1 MSRETEA
8 GRMATR
14 RRTREEP
21 GMSRRAR
28 LFLGIWIGLFAPGGN
43 ALAQGRLDEQIR
55 ITFDRERPLK
65 SVEND
70 HFSLS
75 GTARN
80 SATTTVEAPISI
92 VVNGFAPAGA
102 ALTLLDAD
110 GELPDGRRYKEVLNN
125 GTLGPGQEVPVK
137 LRFKLG
143 NGLAA
148 AAARTLEIAASK
160 ALPFDSGE
168 QANFSVKY
176 ELFRIPAGNHRPV
189 AQAGA
194 DQTAPVGVEVL
205 LDGRASHDADG
216 HPLTY
221 LWILSS
227 IPAGSRAV
235 LADPRAAQTSF
246 TPDLPGNYLATL
258 VVSDSFVDSAADTL
272 RVTAAENGQSNRFPE
287 ILSVAPTGAEPE
299 ALYQYQVLARDLD
312 GETLT
317 YSLEKAPNGMEIDAV
332 SGWIRWLAPNVQH
345 VNYSVIVRVSDPRGG
360 VARQSFS
367 IHVMTGCSC
376 R

>member
-1 MSRETEA
+1 
-8 GRMATR
+8 MAICR
-14 RRTREEP
+14 RRREAP
-21 GMSRRAR
+21 GLSRGAG
-28 LFLGIWIGLFAPGGN
+28 LLLGICIGLFAPGGN
-43 ALAQGRLDEQIR
+43 ALAQGGLDEQIR
-55 ITFDRERPLK
+55 IAFDRERPSK
-65 SVEND
+65 SVDSD

-80 SATTTVEAPISI
+80 IVTTGVEAPVSI

-102 ALTLLDAD
+102 AIALIDAD
-110 GELPDGRRYKEVLNN
+110 GELPDGRRYKELLNN
-125 GTLGPGQEVPVK
+125 GALGPGQEIPVK
-137 LRFKLG
+137 LRFRVG

-148 AAARTLEIAASK
+148 AVARTLEIAAGK
-160 ALPFDSGE
+160 ALSFDSGE

-221 LWILSS
+221 RWALSG
-227 IPAGSRAV
+227 IPAGSRAA
-235 LADPRAAQTSF
+235 LADPRAARTSF
-246 TPDLPGNYLATL
+246 TPDLPGNYLVTL

-272 RVTAAENGQSNRFPE
+272 RVTVAETGQSNRFPE
-287 ILSVAPTGAEPE
+287 ILSVPPAGAEPE
-299 ALYQYQVLARDLD
+299 ELYQYQVLARDLD
-312 GETLT
+312 GEALT
-317 YSLEKAPNGMEIDAV
+317 YSLEKAPNGMEIDAA
-332 SGWIRWLAPNVQH
+332 SGWIRWRAPNVQH
-345 VNYSVIVRVSDPRGG
+345 VNYAVTVRVSDPRGG
-360 VARQSFS
+360 FAEQSFS
-367 IHVMTGCSC
+367 IHVMTGCGC